1 VPRSQSQT
9 GDQTDGAERAE
20 ADDAAQRAAER
31 GKAEAAE
38 DLRLVERVQQGD
50 ASAWGPLL
58 ERREGQ
64 IYATCRRM
72 VSDPETARDLTQDVL
87 VRLIEKIQDFDGR
100 ARFSTWMTRITI
112 NHCISHLRKQ
122 KLRRHA
128 SLEAPVRKSGG
139 ESIGTLG
146 SSLEQRSEHGVEGGV
161 ELTEEAERVA
171 GALRA
176 IDPDHTAILTLRDV
190 QGLDYAQIAETLEV
204 PVGTVK
210 SRLFRARAALRE
222 QIERMEK
229 KG

>member
-1 VPRSQSQT
+1 MPKRSS
-9 GDQTDGAERAE
+9 QTDGGKPLAEKQ
-20 ADDAAQRAAER
+20 ADAAAER
-31 GKAEAAE
+31 SSAEAAE
-38 DLRLVERVQQGD
+38 DLRLVERLQQGD
-50 ASAWGPLL
+50 ATAWEPLL

-72 VSDPETARDLTQDVL
+72 VSDPDVARDLTQDVL
-87 VRLIEKIQDFDGR
+87 VRLIEKINDFDGR

-122 KLRRHA
+122 KHRRHA

-139 ESIGTLG
+139 ESIGSLG
-146 SSLEQRSEHGVEGGV
+146 ASLEQSAELSVQGGV
-161 ELTEEAERVA
+161 EDTERAERVA
-171 GALRA
+171 EAMRR

-190 QGLDYAQIAETLEV
+190 QGLDYAHIAETLEV

-222 QIERMEK
+222 QVERMEK
-229 KG
+229 KS